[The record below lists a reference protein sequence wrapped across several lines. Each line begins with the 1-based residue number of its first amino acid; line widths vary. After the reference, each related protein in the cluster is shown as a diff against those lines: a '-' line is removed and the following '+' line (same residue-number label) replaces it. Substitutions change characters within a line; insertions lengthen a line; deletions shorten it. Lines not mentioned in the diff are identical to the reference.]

1 MHWGEPIL
9 RVLALLTPKA
19 SGARRGDWPCRMTT
33 VRSPAPTPD
42 PPAHNCPQ
50 MLRVHSDAGTAQ
62 GLQGT
67 RPVFISKLVLV
78 GGGGR
83 GMGGNRG
90 TSGCTGWAPRMCG
103 QEGPGLCLWTRW
115 LGPSSADGDSL

>member
-1 MHWGEPIL
+1 MSDDHCEVPTG
-9 RVLALLTPKA
+9 ALQETQPPTSRFRGAPGTAGWLTRDA
-19 SGARRGDWPCRMTT
+19 
-33 VRSPAPTPD
+33 APTPD

-50 MLRVHSDAGTAQ
+50 MLRVHSDTGTAQ

-83 GMGGNRG
+83 GVGGSRG
-90 TSGCTGWAPRMCG
+90 TSGRIGWVPGMCS
-103 QEGPGLCLWTRW
+103 QEEPGLCLWTRC
-115 LGPSSADGDSL
+115 LGPSSALRV